1 MTHRSAD
8 LPLRFRR
15 FQGSGFAGLE
25 LSISER
31 RMSLNIS
38 SDNTNATSMQS
49 MARTLAAA
57 GSRLSK
63 RPAPDHPPDAAGAIP
78 KAGSPAEQP
87 ERPPLHA
94 HPAASTDDSLR
105 RLPESSEA
113 GRQKLRAKKG
123 TTEQVPDSPPRM
135 RCPYDLPPARQR
147 DLDVLV

>member
-1 MTHRSAD
+1 
-8 LPLRFRR
+8 LRFRR

-25 LSISER
+25 LSIPEG

-63 RPAPDHPPDAAGAIP
+63 RPAPDHLPDAADAIS

-87 ERPPLHA
+87 ERPPLHT

-113 GRQKLRAKKG
+113 GRQRLRVKKG
-123 TTEQVPDSPPRM
+123 MTEQAPVSPPRM
-135 RCPYDLPPARQR
+135 RCPYDPTPARQR
-147 DLDVLV
+147 DIDVLA